1 VRWVV
6 TILLILFLLYAAV
19 CAAAYAY
26 QARML
31 FPAPPARDEAQLPA
45 GAERL
50 SLATPDGV
58 RLIGVRLPAPV
69 PDPQAPLLLAFGGNG
84 WNADAAADYLRQV
97 YPQAEIVAF
106 HFRGYRPSGGTPSSR
121 ALEADSLLVHDKVAR
136 RFPGRP
142 VVAIGFS
149 IGSGVGAYLAG
160 HRPLAGLILVTPF
173 DSLTEVAVAQM
184 PWLPVRLLFSNPME
198 PAAALRGSRVPTAIF
213 AAGRDELVA
222 ATRTE
227 GLRRAVPNLVYDR
240 TIPRVGHNG
249 IYQVPAFQAGM
260 REALR
265 KIREH

>member
-1 VRWVV
+1 MVD
-6 TILLILFLLYAAV
+6 ILLILFLLYAAV

-26 QARML
+26 QGRML
-31 FPAPPARDEAQLPA
+31 FPAPPARDERSLPA

-50 SLATPDGV
+50 ALTTPDGV
-58 RLIGVRLPAPV
+58 RLVGVRLPAPG
-69 PDPQAPLLLAFGGNG
+69 PHAPLLLAFGGNG
-84 WNADAAADYLRQV
+84 WNADAAAEYLRQV
-97 YPQAEIVAF
+97 YPEAEIVAF
-106 HFRGYRPSGGTPSSR
+106 HFRGYPPSGGTPTSR
-121 ALEADSLLVHDKVAR
+121 ALEADSLLVHDSVAR

-142 VVAIGFS
+142 IVAVGFS
-149 IGSGVGAYLAG
+149 IGSGVAAYLAG
-160 HRPLAGLILVTPF
+160 HRPLGGLILVTPF

-184 PWLPVRLLFSNPME
+184 PWLPVRLLFSNAME

-222 ATRTE
+222 AARTA

-240 TIPRVGHNG
+240 TIPGVGHNG

-260 REALR
+260 REALK